1 MWFLH
6 ETGYP
11 DMNTKLIL
19 PLLTVPLLSIA
30 AFAQGPLTPPAAPIP
45 TMKTLEQVE
54 PRKPIDATNT
64 PGDATSVFKITAPGS
79 YYVTGNLTGVGGK
92 NGIAVTAANV
102 TIDLHGFALNGVSG
116 SLDGVH
122 MESGTSKLTLRNGT
136 ITGWGGDGVDEVDAD
151 AQGGIYANIRV
162 TGNSGDGLR
171 LDASCV
177 ITDCKLDGN
186 SVYGVSVDG
195 RATIKDCTA
204 SDNGASGFYFGA
216 GSILD
221 SVASANTGTGIES
234 FAEPVLIKNCVAFDN
249 GDAGI
254 KSGGGGKITD
264 CISRQNSFA
273 GIDAG
278 YYANIANCTVKNN
291 SLGIFAGGS
300 CRIVGNM
307 AEGNGD
313 GVSIYDDKNVI
324 DGNQILNGGT
334 GIRIFENANN
344 NLLIKNTVGGNTTNY
359 DISADNRFGPIV
371 DITAAGTP
379 AVNGSTALD
388 STTTAHPWANFSY

>member
-1 MWFLH
+1 
-6 ETGYP
+6 
-11 DMNTKLIL
+11 MNTQRIL
-19 PLLTVPLLSIA
+19 PFLALLLIPGTAL
-30 AFAQGPLTPPAAPIP
+30 AQGPLTPPAAPIP

-79 YYVTGNLTGVGGK
+79 YYLTGNLAGVGGK
-92 NGIAVTAANV
+92 NGIAVTATNV

-151 AQGGIYANIRV
+151 AQGGIYENIHAA
-162 TGNSGDGLR
+162 GNGGDGLR

-177 ITDCKLDGN
+177 ITACKLDDN

-204 SDNGASGFYFGA
+204 SDNGAGGFYFGA

-221 SVASANTGTGIES
+221 SVASANSGTGIES

-249 GDAGI
+249 EDAGI
-254 KSGGGGKITD
+254 QSGGGGKITD

-278 YYANIANCTVKNN
+278 YYTTVTNCTVKNN
-291 SLGIFAGGS
+291 TLGIFAGGS

-307 AEGNGD
+307 AEGSGGD
-313 GVSIYDDKNVI
+313 GISIYDDRNVI
-324 DGNQILNGGT
+324 EGNQILNGGT
-334 GIRIFENANN
+334 GIKVAVNANN
-344 NLLIKNTVGGNTTNY
+344 NLIIKNTVGSNTTNY

-371 DITAAGTP
+371 DISAAGTP